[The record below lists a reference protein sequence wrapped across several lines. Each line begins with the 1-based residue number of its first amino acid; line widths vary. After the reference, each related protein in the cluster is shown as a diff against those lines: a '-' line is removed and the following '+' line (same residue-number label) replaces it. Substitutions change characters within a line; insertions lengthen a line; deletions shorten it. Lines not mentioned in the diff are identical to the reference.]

1 MALVWLWY
9 VNLGLSVVPNVHS
22 GEGHCDNRGGC
33 ACVGAGSIWEL
44 SVPSAQLCYEPKIAL
59 KNKVFFKI

>member
-1 MALVWLWY
+1 M
-9 VNLGLSVVPNVHS
+9 SHS

-59 KNKVFFKI
+59 KNQVFFKI